1 MDRAKRNDKVFA
13 DFEWMEKMDEFDRQI
28 EAELWEEELI
38 RCCIEQL
45 LDEEEERETLTA
57 AEILQQQME
66 KTTLDGRNGESQR
79 PVNGNE
85 VSTKYS
91 NGYTS
96 SLSVSILMFTLFS
109 NFCRFKVFS
118 CIFNMSLVYLV

>member
-1 MDRAKRNDKVFA
+1 MDRAKRDDKVFA
-13 DFEWMEKMDEFDRQI
+13 DFEWMEQMDEFDKQI

-57 AEILQQQME
+57 AEIMQQQME
-66 KTTLDGRNGESQR
+66 KTTLGGRNGEIQR
-79 PVNGNE
+79 PVNGD
-85 VSTKYS
+85 VLSTNYR

-96 SLSVSILMFTLFS
+96 SLSVSIS
-109 NFCRFKVFS
+109 SRKFKT
-118 CIFNMSLVYLV
+118 

>member
-13 DFEWMEKMDEFDRQI
+13 DFEWMEKMDEFDKQV

-45 LDEEEERETLTA
+45 LDEEEEMETLTA

-66 KTTLDGRNGESQR
+66 NTTLDGRNGEGQR
-79 PVNGNE
+79 PVVNG
-85 VSTKYS
+85 STKYRG
-91 NGYTS
+91 NGFTS
-96 SLSVSILMFTLFS
+96 SLSVSKI
-109 NFCRFKVFS
+109 
-118 CIFNMSLVYLV
+118 

>member
-1 MDRAKRNDKVFA
+1 MMDRANRNDKVFA
-13 DFEWMEKMDEFDRQI
+13 EFEWMEKMDEFDKQI

-57 AEILQQQME
+57 AEIIQQQME
-66 KTTLDGRNGESQR
+66 KTTLDGRNGETQR
-79 PVNGNE
+79 PVSGN
-85 VSTKYS
+85 VLSTNYR

-96 SLSVSILMFTLFS
+96 SLSVSISRNKQFEL
-109 NFCRFKVFS
+109 
-118 CIFNMSLVYLV
+118 

>member
-1 MDRAKRNDKVFA
+1 MDRAKRSDKVFA
-13 DFEWMEKMDEFDRQI
+13 DFEWMEEMDEFDRQI

-57 AEILQQQME
+57 AEILQME
-66 KTTLDGRNGESQR
+66 KTTLDGRNGENQR
-79 PVNGNE
+79 PINGN
-85 VSTKYS
+85 VLSTNYR

-96 SLSVSILMFTLFS
+96 SVSIFS
-109 NFCRFKVFS
+109 NNLKLKPLTDSCRF
-118 CIFNMSLVYLV
+118 

>member
-1 MDRAKRNDKVFA
+1 MNILFAVRKMMDRANRNDKVFA
-13 DFEWMEKMDEFDRQI
+13 EFEWMEKMDEFDKQI

-57 AEILQQQME
+57 AEIIQQQME
-66 KTTLDGRNGESQR
+66 KTTLDGRNGETQR
-79 PVNGNE
+79 PVNGN
-85 VSTKYS
+85 VLSTNYR

-96 SLSVSILMFTLFS
+96 SLSVSISRNKQFEL
-109 NFCRFKVFS
+109 
-118 CIFNMSLVYLV
+118 

>member
-1 MDRAKRNDKVFA
+1 MMDRAKRNDKVFA

-45 LDEEEERETLTA
+45 LDEEEDRETLTA

-66 KTTLDGRNGESQR
+66 KTTLDGENGESQR
-79 PVNGNE
+79 PVNGN
-85 VSTKYS
+85 VFSTSYR
-91 NGYTS
+91 NGYNS
-96 SLSVSILMFTLFS
+96 SLSVSILRTQ
-109 NFCRFKVFS
+109 
-118 CIFNMSLVYLV
+118 Y